1 MTESRVHKSLLNA
14 KVNLVFYFL
23 SLFFAFF
30 SRKIFLDSLGAEF
43 IGLTGTL
50 GNILGYLNL
59 AELGIGTAITFH
71 LYKPLQTNNTDQLN
85 EIISLLGYLY
95 KIIGTIIFSI
105 AIIISIFFPF
115 IFQSEKIGLP
125 IIYFSFYSF
134 LCSTMIGYFIN
145 YKQIIL
151 SADQKNYVI
160 NIYFQSANIA
170 KTIIQIILAYKI
182 KNPYIWVFTELLFS
196 ILACIILNWKISK
209 EYAWLNID
217 TKNRH
222 KLLKKYPNIIT
233 NTKQIFIH
241 KIKDFLLMKS
251 DEIFIFMFVSLKMV
265 AFYGNYIM
273 ITSKITMLFT
283 SLLDGVHA
291 GIGNLVAEGR
301 KSNILKIFWEMMFI
315 RHFIAGFL
323 VFTIYNLIEP
333 FICLWLGNEYILNK
347 QILFLL
353 LIYIYIHNSRGVIDS
368 YNHAYG
374 LYADT
379 WSAWVELAINI
390 IVTFSLG
397 YSLGITG
404 ILIGKISC
412 FVPIVIFWKPYYLF
426 KSGFKLSYW
435 TYWKEAIKFYAI
447 FFLTFIIGNIISNQ
461 IPINPYSNY
470 LLWILYSAIIII
482 EYLIIN
488 LTFLLIFTKGA
499 KTCIIRI
506 PIIRKLQ
513 QNKDIK

>member
-353 LIYIYIHNSRGVIDS
+353 LIYIYS
-368 YNHAYG
+368 
-374 LYADT
+374 
-379 WSAWVELAINI
+379 
-390 IVTFSLG
+390 
-397 YSLGITG
+397 
-404 ILIGKISC
+404 
-412 FVPIVIFWKPYYLF
+412 
-426 KSGFKLSYW
+426 
-435 TYWKEAIKFYAI
+435 
-447 FFLTFIIGNIISNQ
+447 
-461 IPINPYSNY
+461 
-470 LLWILYSAIIII
+470 
-482 EYLIIN
+482 
-488 LTFLLIFTKGA
+488 
-499 KTCIIRI
+499 
-506 PIIRKLQ
+506 
-513 QNKDIK
+513 